1 MKKTSSCTHRARIL
15 VEKMDS
21 GRTLCVEEW
30 LLFTELGKM
39 VGGRRSVEEDQE
51 FYFAPLKF
59 EMLVRCL
66 RRDVK

>member
-1 MKKTSSCTHRARIL
+1 
-15 VEKMDS
+15 MDS